1 MAALVALILDDVTGW
16 RGLFWVGA
24 LPLVV
29 LFPLALTKLPESP
42 EWLLSRGRRAE
53 AARVCDRFGLP
64 MPALQDVARA
74 DSDRVGYAALASKRY
89 ALPTLLL
96 GTMSFAGLLLTY
108 GLNTWLPEIMG
119 QNGFDKSSALMFLL
133 VLNGG
138 AIVGGLLAST
148 GADKV
153 GARRVVATTFCLAAV
168 ALILLTL
175 GLPTPVLL
183 AAVAV
188 AGVGTIGTQV
198 LIYGMVSNYYPTSA
212 RAAGVAWCAGF
223 GRLGG
228 ILGPVIGGA
237 LIGAAVGG
245 GAAFRIFALVA
256 IIGAV
261 VTSLVP
267 RSRVEVVS
275 LAGADAVPAG
285 APA

>member
-108 GLNTWLPEIMG
+108 GLNTWLPEITG
-119 QNGFDKSSALMFLL
+119 QNGFDKSSALRSSSC
-133 VLNGG
+133 
-138 AIVGGLLAST
+138 ST
-148 GADKV
+148 AV
-153 GARRVVATTFCLAAV
+153 RSWVACSRRRARTRWGREGWSPRRSVSPR
-168 ALILLTL
+168 
-175 GLPTPVLL
+175 LP
-183 AAVAV
+183 
-188 AGVGTIGTQV
+188 
-198 LIYGMVSNYYPTSA
+198 SS
-212 RAAGVAWCAGF
+212 
-223 GRLGG
+223 
-228 ILGPVIGGA
+228 
-237 LIGAAVGG
+237 
-245 GAAFRIFALVA
+245 
-256 IIGAV
+256 
-261 VTSLVP
+261 S
-267 RSRVEVVS
+267 
-275 LAGADAVPAG
+275 
-285 APA
+285 